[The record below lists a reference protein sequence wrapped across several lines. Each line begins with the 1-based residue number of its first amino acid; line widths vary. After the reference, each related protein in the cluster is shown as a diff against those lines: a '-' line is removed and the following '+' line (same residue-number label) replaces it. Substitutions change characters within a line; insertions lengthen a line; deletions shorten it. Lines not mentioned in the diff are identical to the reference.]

1 MITTLSPEAPS
12 LRPQVAG
19 RRGWGPTLS
28 PLTLERNQR
37 VEAYREL
44 VRPIA
49 LHYARCSQQ
58 PSDDLI
64 QVGLLGLI
72 RAAEL
77 FAADRQI
84 PFGAFARPHIRGAI
98 LHYLRDC
105 APSVRLPR
113 RQAELQERLR
123 RCPTQDHRAATA
135 WRQHHGVNDDQW
147 HLLLQSRQL
156 NRPMPLLPDL
166 EERLAAPEE
175 QETPH
180 AMESSAAM
188 DALLARLEPKEE
200 RVVRQVVLAGWSYRR
215 LAGAMGISP
224 MTVKRLLCRG
234 LDRLRE
240 LLGERDLSPLSAA
253 GPDASALPGC

>member
-12 LRPQVAG
+12 LRSQVAG
-19 RRGWGPTLS
+19 RRGWGPTLC

-77 FAADRQI
+77 FVADRQI

-123 RCPTQDHRAATA
+123 RCPTHDHRAVSA
-135 WRQHHGVNDDQW
+135 WRQHHGVSEDQW
-147 HLLLQSRQL
+147 HLLQQSRQL
-156 NRPMPLLPDL
+156 NRPLPLLPDL
-166 EERLAAPEE
+166 EERLAAPEA
-175 QETPH
+175 QEP
-180 AMESSAAM
+180 ASMESSRAM
-188 DALLARLEPKEE
+188 DALLARLDPQEE

-215 LAGAMGISP
+215 LGGAMGISP

-240 LLGERDLSPLSAA
+240 LLAESGLSPLSPPC
-253 GPDASALPGC
+253 PDASALPEC